1 MRINLAAWQE
11 DASAWKRNCRRMKKN
26 LSCGRCRRESSGE
39 KAGPNFFAGNR
50 PPYRR
55 PIAPVELAVLL
66 IAVSIQV
73 KICTGGIAAADSV
86 EASAAPVS
94 TSALVKPSLK
104 AGRGIA
110 RILRGMSACCG
121 RARY

>member
-1 MRINLAAWQE
+1 MQGQLQTNEKKFKLRMLQAG
-11 DASAWKRNCRRMKKN
+11 KRRRK
-26 LSCGRCRRESSGE
+26 
-39 KAGPNFFAGNR
+39 GPVRFFAGNA
-50 PPYRR
+50 RR

-110 RILRGMSACCG
+110 RILRGMSACRG